1 MVPQKQFDH
10 LIRSFSALPNECRHW
25 QLVILGEGPERSKLE
40 ALIDEHEIGNK
51 VCLPGKVENV
61 SGWYEKAEIFV
72 LSSEYEGFPNTL
84 AEAMSYG
91 LPTVSYDCDT
101 GPSELIESGVN
112 GFLVESN
119 DEESLS
125 RHILELIH
133 NDRLRA
139 RIGKSAEQVRSTFE
153 PREIMKLWTRLLLG
167 TNTL

>member
-1 MVPQKQFDH
+1 M
-10 LIRSFSALPNECRHW
+10 
-25 QLVILGEGPERSKLE
+25 
-40 ALIDEHEIGNK
+40 
-51 VCLPGKVENV
+51 
-61 SGWYEKAEIFV
+61 
-72 LSSEYEGFPNTL
+72 SSEYEGFPNTL

-153 PREIMKLWTRLLLG
+153 PREIMKLWTRLLPG